1 MQKKW
6 LAVWGVASCIAPPTA
21 AQYAKDITLRT
32 TIRVNVGGTAVRIRL
47 ANPGTDSPV
56 EIERATVFNLSN
68 DAAPVAFNASPI
80 HIPGRGTVESNP
92 IEMNVKP
99 GDDLVVSLYLKE
111 MTHLMSGVRV
121 NGPLS
126 RMAFS
131 EGDTSMMRDPGA
143 LNITDTD
150 AVRLLT
156 ELDVET
162 EDDAHAIIAYGDSIT
177 AQSWPDYLALRLER
191 EKKNAT
197 VVRRGISGN
206 RVLREY
212 TSLHNR
218 HYGIAGLKRFEDEI
232 QVSGADRV
240 IVLHGVNDIIHPD
253 GVNPCRPW
261 SDLPTAE
268 QLIDGLRKYI
278 EIAHR
283 CGKKIYVSTITPIN
297 GWSTY
302 LPLREELRGKV
313 NEWIR
318 TSGEADGVID
328 FAAAVCSADDP
339 THLDPACDSG
349 DHLHPSLE
357 GARRMAESIPDS
369 MLD

>member
-80 HIPGRGTVESNP
+80 HISGRGTVESDP
-92 IEMNVKP
+92 VEMNVKP

-162 EDDAHAIIAYGDSIT
+162 EDDAHAIIAYGDSIPRSPGRIIWRCAWSARKRMQPSSAAASAAIACCANT
-177 AQSWPDYLALRLER
+177 RACTTVITALRDSSASR
-191 EKKNAT
+191 MKFRFPAP
-197 VVRRGISGN
+197 
-206 RVLREY
+206 
-212 TSLHNR
+212 
-218 HYGIAGLKRFEDEI
+218 IA
-232 QVSGADRV
+232 
-240 IVLHGVNDIIHPD
+240 
-253 GVNPCRPW
+253 
-261 SDLPTAE
+261 
-268 QLIDGLRKYI
+268 
-278 EIAHR
+278 
-283 CGKKIYVSTITPIN
+283 
-297 GWSTY
+297 
-302 LPLREELRGKV
+302 
-313 NEWIR
+313 
-318 TSGEADGVID
+318 
-328 FAAAVCSADDP
+328 
-339 THLDPACDSG
+339 
-349 DHLHPSLE
+349 
-357 GARRMAESIPDS
+357 
-369 MLD
+369 

>member
-80 HIPGRGTVESNP
+80 HIPGRGTVESDP
-92 IEMNVKP
+92 VEMNVKP

-191 EKKNAT
+191 EKKNAA

-232 QVSGADRV
+232 QLFRRRSRDRAARRERHHSSRRGQSLPPVVGSPDGGAADRRSAQ
-240 IVLHGVNDIIHPD
+240 IHRNCTPLRQKDLCLHDHPD
-253 GVNPCRPW
+253 QRLEHVFCPSCARSCAAKSTNGSAPPEK
-261 SDLPTAE
+261 PTA
-268 QLIDGLRKYI
+268 
-278 EIAHR
+278 
-283 CGKKIYVSTITPIN
+283 
-297 GWSTY
+297 
-302 LPLREELRGKV
+302 
-313 NEWIR
+313 
-318 TSGEADGVID
+318 
-328 FAAAVCSADDP
+328 
-339 THLDPACDSG
+339 
-349 DHLHPSLE
+349 
-357 GARRMAESIPDS
+357 
-369 MLD
+369 